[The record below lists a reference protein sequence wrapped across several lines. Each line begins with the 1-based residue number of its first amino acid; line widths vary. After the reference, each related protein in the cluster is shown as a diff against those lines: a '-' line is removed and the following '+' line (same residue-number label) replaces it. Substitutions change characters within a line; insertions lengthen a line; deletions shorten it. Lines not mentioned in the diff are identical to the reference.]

1 MKVRLNIL
9 TVLDYKTSLTSQPT
23 PFNTFKKKRNEL
35 KNIRIDS
42 FMKDR
47 KHNSALQKY
56 LESKDESES
65 EQILI
70 EDDTGND
77 IIEIGKYFKFYCA
90 T

>member
-1 MKVRLNIL
+1 
-9 TVLDYKTSLTSQPT
+9 
-23 PFNTFKKKRNEL
+23 
-35 KNIRIDS
+35 
-42 FMKDR
+42 MKDR

-77 IIEIGKYFKFYCA
+77 IIEIGKYFSFLLCK
-90 T
+90 